1 MSQVHAEVPTDGPQP
16 PADERRKLL
25 QDARSTRNEVSR
37 EKARV
42 KNLMN
47 SALEEVEIYQSQL
60 QDIESQ
66 LFGVDDLIGDII
78 PVIRPD

>member
-1 MSQVHAEVPTDGPQP
+1 MPTDGPQT

-25 QDARSTRNEVSR
+25 QDARSTRDEVSR
-37 EKARV
+37 EKTRV
-42 KNLMN
+42 ENLLN

>member
-1 MSQVHAEVPTDGPQP
+1 MPTDGPQT

-25 QDARSTRNEVSR
+25 QDARSTRDEVSQ